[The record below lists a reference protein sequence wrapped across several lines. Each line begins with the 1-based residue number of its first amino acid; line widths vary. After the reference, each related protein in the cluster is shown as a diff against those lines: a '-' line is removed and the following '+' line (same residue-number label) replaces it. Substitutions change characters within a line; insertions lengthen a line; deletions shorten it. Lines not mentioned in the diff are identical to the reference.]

1 VTDLRRGRQRRQRER
16 VAIYWPWRFFR
27 NRLPHMPKAGSSQV
41 TALLEQ
47 LSRGNEAARDELVT
61 LVYPELRRIAGRYMR
76 QERPGHTLRTTGLV
90 HEVYV
95 RLFGPHDGDWQN
107 RAHFFAAVAREMRHI
122 LVDYARARNA
132 KKRPEGRVQ
141 LSLSDVDVAVS
152 ERGEDLVALD
162 EALTRLEG
170 LNPRAGRVVELR
182 FFAGLGERESAAA
195 LDISIATLKRDWVF
209 AKAWLFDQLKG
220 AGTPD

>member
-1 VTDLRRGRQRRQRER
+1 
-16 VAIYWPWRFFR
+16 
-27 NRLPHMPKAGSSQV
+27 MPKAGSSQV
-41 TALLEQ
+41 TALLGQ
-47 LSRGNEAARDELVT
+47 LGLGNEAARDEFVT
-61 LVYPELRRIAGRYMR
+61 LVYPELRRIAARYMR
-76 QERPGHTLRTTGLV
+76 QERPDHTLRTTGLV

-95 RLFGPHDGDWQN
+95 RLFGRDDGDWQN

-141 LSLSDVDVAVS
+141 LSLSDVDVAVG
-152 ERGEDLVALD
+152 ERAEDLVALD
-162 EALTRLEG
+162 EALSRLEG

-195 LDISIATLKRDWVF
+195 LDISLATLKRDWVF
-209 AKAWLFDQLKG
+209 AKAWLFDQLKE
-220 AGTPD
+220 ANPPD